1 MRVRP
6 VQHEEGNYGS
16 EVMSNI
22 RKAIGP
28 ISHGCQPVKS
38 ITSTDMST
46 V

>member
-6 VQHEEGNYGS
+6 EQHEEGNYGS

-28 ISHGCQPVKS
+28 IKS

-46 V
+46 I